1 MFFTGHGGQT
11 TKLDYFS
18 SFKDFANDT
27 ARQSGDKPNVN
38 SFNRR
43 TKFIALIRNTLLLCS
58 TAAFGH
64 AVHAY
69 AS

>member
-11 TKLDYFS
+11 IKLEYS
-18 SFKDFANDT
+18 SNFNDFANDT

-38 SFNRR
+38 SVNRR
-43 TKFIALIRNTLLLCS
+43 TNALIRNTLLLCS

-64 AVHAY
+64 AVHA
-69 AS
+69 